1 MPCVNCY
8 RSRGATID
16 SKLLRGFGGIKVDF
30 SEGFDIRDSVGGAR
44 VHGSFDEVE
53 VEVEVEGM
61 DAMVFVSSTE
71 VEGLMKGLETA
82 GWLGG

>member
-44 VHGSFDEVE
+44 VHGSFDEVK
-53 VEVEVEGM
+53 VEGM
-61 DAMVFVSSTE
+61 DAMVFMSSTE